1 MVKAACDDDFNP
13 RAPRGA
19 RPAADV
25 VGLWQALFQST
36 CPARGTTALSV
47 EKSNIRVISIHV
59 PREGHDCN
67 TFYTICTQ
75 RHFNPRA
82 PRGARLSIFA
92 QHRNVF
98 GNFNPRAPRGAR
110 HSPKKCFC
118 LYVNFNPRAPRGARH
133 STKNPLHCW
142 IAFQST
148 CPARGTTRHIGRF
161 TGQRVFQ
168 STCPARGTTVVFC
181 RTLKIVQFQSTCPAR
196 GTTLPGKMPYVARII
211 SIHVPREGHDQHI
224 RHDGD
229 ESCQFQ
235 STCPA
240 RGTTRKQT
248 ALFLLDIDFNPRAPR
263 GARRNKK

>member
-110 HSPKKCFC
+110 HS
-118 LYVNFNPRAPRGARH
+118 
-133 STKNPLHCW
+133 TKNPLHCW

-148 CPARGTTRHIGRF
+148 CPARGTTAPALIVHEQPLISIHVPREGHDA
-161 TGQRVFQ
+161 
-168 STCPARGTTVVFC
+168 STRYLRLYT
-181 RTLKIVQFQSTCPAR
+181 VQFQSTCPAR
-196 GTTLPGKMPYVARII
+196 GTT
-211 SIHVPREGHDQHI
+211 SIYGM
-224 RHDGD
+224 
-229 ESCQFQ
+229 
-235 STCPA
+235 
-240 RGTTRKQT
+240 T
-248 ALFLLDIDFNPRAPR
+248 ATNPVNFNPRAPR
-263 GARRNKK
+263 GARRANRPHFFC